1 MDRLI
6 TEYGLALVFAN
17 VLLEQLG
24 LPIPAVPALIVSGAL
39 AAEGEFSL
47 AAVFGVAFVASMLGD
62 AAWYGGLD
70 AWVAAGFEVERRG

>member
-39 AAEGEFSL
+39 AA
-47 AAVFGVAFVASMLGD
+47 
-62 AAWYGGLD
+62 AWYGGLD